1 MKDYR
6 LSEIQN
12 HNWNR
17 LWDLGDDIAK
27 RRLEFEFLRKAQY
40 SLEHL
45 DIEPRDMIELP
56 CNVTTNGGEGRGLLY
71 TTLARDKKDGTV
83 HFMTTDDKKYADE
96 FLAAVKKNDCDF
108 ARAVL
113 AMDMKNIL
121 KKKRWI

>member
-12 HNWNR
+12 HNFNE
-17 LWDLGDDIAK
+17 LWALSDDIAK

-56 CNVTTNGGEGRGLLY
+56 YKQQFYVNEGTFRPR
-71 TTLARDKKDGTV
+71 TVWSVIFRDNISGACGIESFNTEPE
-83 HFMTTDDKKYADE
+83 ADE
-96 FLAAVKKNDCDF
+96 FIAKLKEKN
-108 ARAVL
+108 
-113 AMDMKNIL
+113 NE
-121 KKKRWI
+121 

>member
-12 HNWNR
+12 HNFNE
-17 LWDLGDDIAK
+17 LWALSDDIAK

-56 CNVTTNGGEGRGLLY
+56 CKEHFVY
-71 TTLARDKKDGTV
+71 KHDDGHITENWRV
-83 HFMTTDDKKYADE
+83 FYRAEFALIGTAVFPTEPEADA
-96 FLAAVKKNDCDF
+96 FLAD
-108 ARAVL
+108 
-113 AMDMKNIL
+113 L
-121 KKKRWI
+121 KGGKR

>member
-56 CNVTTNGGEGRGLLY
+56 CKEHFVY
-71 TTLARDKKDGTV
+71 THDDGHITENWRV
-83 HFMTTDDKKYADE
+83 FYRAEFALIGTAVFETEPEADA
-96 FLAAVKKNDCDF
+96 FLAD
-108 ARAVL
+108 
-113 AMDMKNIL
+113 L
-121 KKKRWI
+121 KGGKR

>member
-45 DIEPRDMIELP
+45 DIKPRDMIEVP
-56 CNVTTNGGEGRGLLY
+56 CKLEVHIDGADTALWQVVYRIDEICTKLFKVEAEADAFLAELKGGER
-71 TTLARDKKDGTV
+71 
-83 HFMTTDDKKYADE
+83 
-96 FLAAVKKNDCDF
+96 
-108 ARAVL
+108 
-113 AMDMKNIL
+113 
-121 KKKRWI
+121 

>member
-12 HNWNR
+12 HNFNE
-17 LWDLGDDIAK
+17 LWALSDDIAK

-56 CNVTTNGGEGRGLLY
+56 CKVRLKLDKSTVVWQIVSRAEDNGISTRIFINESR
-71 TTLARDKKDGTV
+71 
-83 HFMTTDDKKYADE
+83 ADE
-96 FLAAVKKNDCDF
+96 YLAE
-108 ARAVL
+108 
-113 AMDMKNIL
+113 L
-121 KKKRWI
+121 KGDKE